1 MFNKRQPQ
9 QKVVSLMSKLFNS
22 EHDPL
27 MVMIRIVPYEASFS
41 FLLCTGSYRLLDPK
55 FQTLFQ
61 NKISFYRL
69 KVNKQVI
76 NREWVG
82 GGVKHK
88 SLVLSTEVIK

>member
-1 MFNKRQPQ
+1 M
-9 QKVVSLMSKLFNS
+9 KL
-22 EHDPL
+22 
-27 MVMIRIVPYEASFS
+27 V
-41 FLLCTGSYRLLDPK
+41 FLFCYVQGSYRLLDPK

-61 NKISFYRL
+61 KKFLFYRL

>member
-1 MFNKRQPQ
+1 MKLVFLFCYVQVLTDYWIQNSR
-9 QKVVSLMSKLFNS
+9 LYSKTK
-22 EHDPL
+22 
-27 MVMIRIVPYEASFS
+27 
-41 FLLCTGSYRLLDPK
+41 FL
-55 FQTLFQ
+55 
-61 NKISFYRL
+61 FYRL